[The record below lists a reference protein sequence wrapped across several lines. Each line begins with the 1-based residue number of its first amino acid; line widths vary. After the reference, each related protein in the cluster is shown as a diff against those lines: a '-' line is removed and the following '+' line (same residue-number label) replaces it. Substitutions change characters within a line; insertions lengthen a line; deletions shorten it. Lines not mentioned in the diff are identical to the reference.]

1 VLDEIDIVYN
11 NEFIHFLLKVVQN
24 LSQISKKYAS
34 KKLYS
39 KDSRDLLKKEA
50 KTKKVRGEE
59 D

>member
-1 VLDEIDIVYN
+1 
-11 NEFIHFLLKVVQN
+11 VVQK